1 MNQSQPGKPPSVQH
15 PQNTAVAQMLAKYPP
30 NTPLAEGVAK
40 TNPAAAIFLGMWQGS
55 IEFYGKV
62 VDESSNAVA
71 GAQVAFKWVE
81 VPTET
86 GNRTAWTESE
96 ANGMFSLHGQH
107 GLSLSVS
114 VSKDGYYASRR
125 DNDTFNFGP
134 LEGEPFAPDQAK
146 PVIFTLRKKGTG
158 ESLVQTEFPPGM
170 GQIAQLRHD
179 RTPAEID
186 LIKGEKVSGESGQLK
201 LEFWRDISNK
211 QAKVFD
217 WTLQISVPG
226 GGLIQTTEEFAFQ
239 APEKGYQPSIII
251 DMLATN
257 QNWQGE
263 VRNKYYVQLP
273 DGKYG
278 RIDLYLL
285 PYNGVFTLQSAIN
298 PSGSQNLEPAN

>member
-1 MNQSQPGKPPSVQH
+1 MRKRIWIPCAIALAVCALLLLLKPTQHQQLAPVQPKPEVMNQSQPGKPPSVQH

-146 PVIFTLRKKGTG
+146 PVTQLEQRPRD
-158 ESLVQTEFPPGM
+158 ECSMHLTERRLGKTV
-170 GQIAQLRHD
+170 RHD
-179 RTPAEID
+179 HDTLQQGPGCAACVRAQAAGPEI
-186 LIKGEKVSGESGQLK
+186 
-201 LEFWRDISNK
+201 RR
-211 QAKVFD
+211 KVF
-217 WTLQISVPG
+217 L
-226 GGLIQTTEEFAFQ
+226 
-239 APEKGYQPSIII
+239 
-251 DMLATN
+251 
-257 QNWQGE
+257 
-263 VRNKYYVQLP
+263 
-273 DGKYG
+273 
-278 RIDLYLL
+278 
-285 PYNGVFTLQSAIN
+285 
-298 PSGSQNLEPAN
+298 